1 MKALICWGENSL
13 PSARKRQDDS
23 PMCRLTERTVRSG
36 LVTACRLATSPTST
50 SPVLER
56 ATTDGVV
63 RAPSA
68 LGITVGSPPSRV
80 ATTELVVPRSIPTAL
95 AISSPQS
102 ASGTGPRHKDRDL
115 SGLLSRFSSTTIYLA
130 ADLRCY
136 TGSGSAAGATG
147 TTLSPSPTPAASTGP
162 GWTSS

>member
-1 MKALICWGENSL
+1 MTAWVTWSPMYASASRFSFCRMKALICWGENSL

-95 AISSPQS
+95 AISSPQ
-102 ASGTGPRHKDRDL
+102 ASWDRFLGDQDREL
-115 SGLLSRFSSTTIYLA
+115 SLSLSSLSCQQIYLA
-130 ADLRCY
+130 ADLR
-136 TGSGSAAGATG
+136 
-147 TTLSPSPTPAASTGP
+147 
-162 GWTSS
+162 

>member
-1 MKALICWGENSL
+1 MNALICWAENSL

-23 PMCRLTERTVRSG
+23 PMWRLTERTVRSG

-80 ATTELVVPRSIPTAL
+80 DTTELVVPRSIPTAL
-95 AISSPQS
+95 AISSPQTS
-102 ASGTGPRHKDRDL
+102 FWDRFTAQDRDL
-115 SGLLSRFSSTTIYLA
+115 SRPLSSFSPGAVYLA
-130 ADLRCY
+130 VDLRHY
-136 TGSGSAAGATG
+136 
-147 TTLSPSPTPAASTGP
+147 
-162 GWTSS
+162 

>member
-68 LGITVGSPPSRV
+68 LGITVGSPPSRG
-80 ATTELVVPRSIPTAL
+80 AKTELGGPPSIPPAL
-95 AISSPQS
+95 AISSPQTCWDRV
-102 ASGTGPRHKDRDL
+102 SGGQDRRL
-115 SGLLSRFSSTTIYLA
+115 SQPLSSFWARQVYLP
-130 ADLRCY
+130 ADQQVQA
-136 TGSGSAAGATG
+136 GSGSAAGSSRS
-147 TTLSPSPTPAASTGP
+147 TLGP
-162 GWTSS
+162 GPNPA

>member
-1 MKALICWGENSL
+1 MNALICWGENSL

-95 AISSPQS
+95 AISSPQ
-102 ASGTGPRHKDRDL
+102 TCYWDRSTAHDREL
-115 SGLLSRFSSTTIYLA
+115 S
-130 ADLRCY
+130 
-136 TGSGSAAGATG
+136 
-147 TTLSPSPTPAASTGP
+147 
-162 GWTSS
+162 